1 MEDTKQAVLIMAH
14 NNWNSLEKLIRFF
27 DSNEIE
33 IFLHIDKKAK
43 DFNKQHFINLC
54 NNAKINLIKRRN
66 VRWGT
71 NDQILCEMDL
81 FKEAL
86 KKGPFLYY
94 HLISGNDVPLV
105 PLNEF
110 LNFFKGKSKNFL
122 IADEEPQF
130 EIRFQIY
137 FNIFEKLKILPQS
150 WKQYLNKKSNALQ
163 IKIGV
168 NRLKKLKDKF
178 PIIRQGHNWCN
189 LKQKAVEILISKEKE
204 IKKISYFTSCGDEMY
219 KQIILCNSEIATT
232 LTNDD
237 IRAIDWTNGGPHPK
251 TFSYKDLTQLQDYKR
266 QGKLLAR
273 KFDENLDNSII
284 EKLYLLL
291 ENQPFNR

>member
-1 MEDTKQAVLIMAH
+1 MQDTKQAVLIMAH

-54 NNAKINLIKRRN
+54 NNTKINLIKRRN

-86 KKGPFLYY
+86 NKGPFLYY
-94 HLISGNDVPLV
+94 HLISGNDIPLV

-189 LKQKAVEILISKEKE
+189 LKQDAVEILISKEKE

-219 KQIILCNSEIATT
+219 KQIILCNSEISAT
-232 LTNDD
+232 LTNED
-237 IRAIDWTNGGPHPK
+237 IRAIDWSSGGQHPK
-251 TFSYKDLTQLQDYKR
+251 TFSYKDLTQLQDYMR

-273 KFDENLDNSII
+273 KFNENLDNSII

-291 ENQPFNR
+291 ENHPFNL